1 MNKALSLVTL
11 VLAVYSLSCERKQVV
26 ELKTKPASVRPALPH
41 ECPNGGVVVESVPV
55 CDGRNGSDGISV
67 GATVASSTVC
77 SSGGKHITMF
87 RDLDSNGVK
96 GLSEP
101 VIDDFHICNGIDA
114 ALSITTASASQ
125 CPSGGIV
132 INGSPVCNGLN
143 GANGTNGVDG
153 ASIGVQ
159 VNNATCSHPTRP
171 GKTIEFYRDTNN
183 NGTKDSSESIVSTT
197 LLCDGANGLDGTS
210 PSIVAL
216 SPGDPNCPNGGVKI
230 NSYYVCNGLNG
241 TNGTNG
247 ADGASIGV
255 NITNTTCSS
264 PTRPGKSV
272 EFYKDANNNGIKD
285 PSETAVSTMLV
296 CDGENGASPTVVAL
310 SPGDP
315 DCPNGGVKINGN
327 PVCNG
332 LNGIDGASFGSN
344 VIAAKLCPSDTDPMA
359 EYGIF
364 IGTELYAVLYS
375 PPHAGLVRL
384 PPGTYT
390 TTTTSS
396 AKTFTYAKTGTT
408 ATLTCGSSSVTYD
421 LTTGTSS
428 SGSGPYT
435 LTGVTCLVKLQHNYG
450 SEKHYKTTVTG
461 AGVAGDYYIEYLL
474 NNSSYHSTSGC
485 FSSYGVW
492 TDNNCLSSQYQWLP
506 LNTVRFTP
514 ISSSMNY
521 TLYIRGNSSLQIQ
534 SAVLTK
540 ISTNQKL
547 NCTVDNTAP

>member
-1 MNKALSLVTL
+1 MNKALSLVIL

-55 CDGRNGSDGISV
+55 CDGRNGSDGVSV

-96 GLSEP
+96 GSSEP

-114 ALSITTASASQ
+114 ALSITAASASQ

-197 LLCDGANGLDGTS
+197 LLCDG
-210 PSIVAL
+210 
-216 SPGDPNCPNGGVKI
+216 
-230 NSYYVCNGLNG
+230 
-241 TNGTNG
+241 
-247 ADGASIGV
+247 
-255 NITNTTCSS
+255 
-264 PTRPGKSV
+264 
-272 EFYKDANNNGIKD
+272 
-285 PSETAVSTMLV
+285 
-296 CDGENGASPTVVAL
+296 ENGASPTVVAL

-364 IGTELYAVLYS
+364 IGTELYVVLYS
-375 PPHAGLVRL
+375 LPHAGLVRL

-396 AKTFTYAKTGTT
+396 PKTFTYAKTGTT
-408 ATLTCGSSSVTYD
+408 ATLTCESSSVTYD

-461 AGVAGDYYIEYLL
+461 AGIAGDYYIEYLH

-485 FSSYGVW
+485 FSSYGFW

-514 ISSSMNY
+514 ISSSMSY